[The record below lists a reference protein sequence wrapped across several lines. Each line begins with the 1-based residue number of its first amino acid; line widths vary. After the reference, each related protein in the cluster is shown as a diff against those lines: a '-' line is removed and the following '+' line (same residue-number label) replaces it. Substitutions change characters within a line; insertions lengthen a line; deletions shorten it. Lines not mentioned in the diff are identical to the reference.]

1 MDNAPELAT
10 NTALNVLDAMRVPLC
25 TARTLDLDWERHGE
39 MLLAETA
46 LTNVDETT
54 RASMRNRVQKGT
66 SPMLR
71 PDVPFR
77 LGRLLI
83 GGSYVRALRDPPH
96 TYLP

>member
-10 NTALNVLDAMRVPLC
+10 NTVLDVLDAMRAPFR

-46 LTNVDETT
+46 LTNVDATT
-54 RASMRNRVQKGT
+54 RASMPNRVQKGT

-71 PDVPFR
+71 PDIPFR

-83 GGSYVRALRDPPH
+83 GRS
-96 TYLP
+96 